1 MGMNKIALS
10 KTRSKTRKRS
20 RPRKRPKTR
29 KRIKKKII
37 KRKINPPKPKII
49 KEHSEPSDNFDYYE
63 NQSENENERKN
74 FYDEFEKHQ
83 SDEKGDST
91 KKTQAEIKSE
101 NETKETSE
109 KTDTNSNSNKG
120 KAPNEFIKLTESSQ
134 NKSKKTDENIK
145 EIKLSLDNETP
156 EIDEKKDELKKIE
169 SPQDRIDKNDAER
182 RENNVNESAE
192 LNEIINCNEIGIGM
206 DFFEDFLEEMRE
218 NEYDDS
224 DEKLHDYDILEIN
237 CNHKKNFPVTLF
249 PENESESITFRGG
262 GTLEFFSLM
271 MAKTENCTKDK
282 DP

>member
-1 MGMNKIALS
+1 MEMNKNPLS
-10 KTRSKTRKRS
+10 KRCLKIRKRLCL
-20 RPRKRPKTR
+20 RKRPKTR

-63 NQSENENERKN
+63 NQSENENKQKI
-74 FYDEFEKHQ
+74 FYDVEVEKDQ

-120 KAPNEFIKLTESSQ
+120 KAPNEFIKLTISSQ

-192 LNEIINCNEIGIGM
+192 LNEIINYKELDIG
-206 DFFEDFLEEMRE
+206 FFEEIEMRE

-224 DEKLHDYDILEIN
+224 DEKLHDFDILEIN
-237 CNHKKNFPVTLF
+237 CNQEKNFPVTLF

>member
-1 MGMNKIALS
+1 MGINKIALS
-10 KTRSKTRKRS
+10 KTCLKIRKRLCL
-20 RPRKRPKTR
+20 RKRPKTR
-29 KRIKKKII
+29 KRIKIKII

-49 KEHSEPSDNFDYYE
+49 KEHSEPSDNLDYYE
-63 NQSENENERKN
+63 NRSESENERKN
-74 FYDEFEKHQ
+74 FYDVEDEKDQ

-120 KAPNEFIKLTESSQ
+120 KAPNEFIKLTKSSQ
-134 NKSKKTDENIK
+134 NKSKKIDENIK

-192 LNEIINCNEIGIGM
+192 LNEIINCNERDMDIG
-206 DFFEDFLEEMRE
+206 FFEE

-237 CNHKKNFPVTLF
+237 CNQNKNFPVTLF

>member
-1 MGMNKIALS
+1 MGMNKNPLS
-10 KTRSKTRKRS
+10 KRCLKIRKRLCL
-20 RPRKRPKTR
+20 RKRPKTR

-63 NQSENENERKN
+63 NQSENENKQKN
-74 FYDEFEKHQ
+74 FYDEVEKDQ

-120 KAPNEFIKLTESSQ
+120 KAPNEFIKLTTYSQ

-156 EIDEKKDELKKIE
+156 EIDEKKDELRKIE

-192 LNEIINCNEIGIGM
+192 LNEIINYKELDIG
-206 DFFEDFLEEMRE
+206 FFEEIEMRE

-224 DEKLHDYDILEIN
+224 DEKFTDFDLEIN

>member
-10 KTRSKTRKRS
+10 KTCLKIRKRLCL
-20 RPRKRPKTR
+20 RKRPKTR

-37 KRKINPPKPKII
+37 KRKINPPKHKII

-63 NQSENENERKN
+63 NQSENENKQKN
-74 FYDEFEKHQ
+74 FYDVVVEKDQ

-120 KAPNEFIKLTESSQ
+120 KAPNEFIKVTKSSQ

-156 EIDEKKDELKKIE
+156 EIDEKKDELRKIE

-182 RENNVNESAE
+182 RENNVNESTE
-192 LNEIINCNEIGIGM
+192 LNQIINWNERDMDIG
-206 DFFEDFLEEMRE
+206 FFEE

-224 DEKLHDYDILEIN
+224 DEKLHDIDILEYN
-237 CNHKKNFPVTLF
+237 CNQNKNFPVTLF

>member
-1 MGMNKIALS
+1 MGMNKNPLS
-10 KTRSKTRKRS
+10 KRCLKIRKRLCL
-20 RPRKRPKTR
+20 RKRPKTR

-63 NQSENENERKN
+63 NQSENENKQKT
-74 FYDEFEKHQ
+74 FYDEVEKDQ

-120 KAPNEFIKLTESSQ
+120 KAPNEFIKLTTFSQ

-145 EIKLSLDNETP
+145 KIKLSLDNETP
-156 EIDEKKDELKKIE
+156 EIDEKKDELRKIE

-192 LNEIINCNEIGIGM
+192 LNEIINCNERDMDIG
-206 DFFEDFLEEMRE
+206 FFEE

-224 DEKLHDYDILEIN
+224 DEKLHDFDILEIN
-237 CNHKKNFPVTLF
+237 SNQIKNFPVTLF

>member
-1 MGMNKIALS
+1 MGKNKIALS
-10 KTRSKTRKRS
+10 KRCLKIRKRLCL
-20 RPRKRPKTR
+20 RKRPKTR

-63 NQSENENERKN
+63 NQSENENKQKN
-74 FYDEFEKHQ
+74 FYDVEVEKDQ

-120 KAPNEFIKLTESSQ
+120 KAPNEFIKLTISSQ

-192 LNEIINCNEIGIGM
+192 LNEIINCNEIGIG
-206 DFFEDFLEEMRE
+206 FFEDFLEEMRE

-224 DEKLHDYDILEIN
+224 DEKFHDIDLEIN

>member
-1 MGMNKIALS
+1 MGINKIALP
-10 KTRSKTRKRS
+10 KRCLKKRKRLCL
-20 RPRKRPKTR
+20 RKRPKTR
-29 KRIKKKII
+29 KRIKIKII

-63 NQSENENERKN
+63 NQSENENKQKN
-74 FYDEFEKHQ
+74 FYDEVEKDQ

-120 KAPNEFIKLTESSQ
+120 KAPNEFIKLTTYSQ

-156 EIDEKKDELKKIE
+156 EIDEKKDELRKIE

-192 LNEIINCNEIGIGM
+192 LNEIINYKELDIG
-206 DFFEDFLEEMRE
+206 FFEEIEMRE

-224 DEKLHDYDILEIN
+224 DEKFTDFDLEIN
-237 CNHKKNFPVTLF
+237 CNHKKNFPVSLF

>member
-1 MGMNKIALS
+1 M
-10 KTRSKTRKRS
+10 KRLCL
-20 RPRKRPKTR
+20 RKRPKTR
-29 KRIKKKII
+29 KRIKIKII

-49 KEHSEPSDNFDYYE
+49 KEHSEPSDNLDYYE
-63 NQSENENERKN
+63 NRSESENERKN
-74 FYDEFEKHQ
+74 FYDVEDEKDQ

-120 KAPNEFIKLTESSQ
+120 KAPNEFIKLTTFSQ

-145 EIKLSLDNETP
+145 KIKLSLDNETP
-156 EIDEKKDELKKIE
+156 EIDEKKDELRKIE

-182 RENNVNESAE
+182 RENNVNESTE
-192 LNEIINCNEIGIGM
+192 LNEIINCNEIGLFM
-206 DFFEDFLEEMRE
+206 DFFEEMRE

-224 DEKLHDYDILEIN
+224 DEIFHDIDLEIN
-237 CNHKKNFPVTLF
+237 CNQKKNFPVTLF

-271 MAKTENCTKDK
+271 VAKTENCTKDK

>member
-1 MGMNKIALS
+1 MNKNPLS
-10 KTRSKTRKRS
+10 KTCLKIRKRLCL
-20 RPRKRPKTR
+20 RKRPKTR
-29 KRIKKKII
+29 KRIKIKII

-63 NQSENENERKN
+63 NQSENENKQKN
-74 FYDEFEKHQ
+74 FYDEVEKDQ

-120 KAPNEFIKLTESSQ
+120 KAPNEFIKLTTYSQ

-192 LNEIINCNEIGIGM
+192 LNKIINCNEIGIG
-206 DFFEDFLEEMRE
+206 FFEEIEMRE

-224 DEKLHDYDILEIN
+224 DEKFTDFDLEIN

>member
-10 KTRSKTRKRS
+10 KTCLKIRKRLCL
-20 RPRKRPKTR
+20 RKRPKTR

-49 KEHSEPSDNFDYYE
+49 KEHSEPSDNLDYYE
-63 NQSENENERKN
+63 NRSESENERKN
-74 FYDEFEKHQ
+74 FYDVEDEKDQ

-120 KAPNEFIKLTESSQ
+120 KAPNEFIKLTTFSQ

-145 EIKLSLDNETP
+145 KIKLSLDNETP
-156 EIDEKKDELKKIE
+156 EIDEKKDELRKIE

-192 LNEIINCNEIGIGM
+192 LNEIINCNERDMDIG
-206 DFFEDFLEEMRE
+206 FFEE
-218 NEYDDS
+218 NEYDG
-224 DEKLHDYDILEIN
+224 
-237 CNHKKNFPVTLF
+237 KKNKDM
-249 PENESESITFRGG
+249 ERDSEDDGRADDAEDDNQEDWSY
-262 GTLEFFSLM
+262 
-271 MAKTENCTKDK
+271 
-282 DP
+282 

>member
-10 KTRSKTRKRS
+10 KRCLKIRKRLCL
-20 RPRKRPKTR
+20 RKRPKTR

-63 NQSENENERKN
+63 NQSENENKQKT
-74 FYDEFEKHQ
+74 FYDEVEKDQ

-120 KAPNEFIKLTESSQ
+120 KAPNEFIKLTTYSQ

-156 EIDEKKDELKKIE
+156 EIDEKKDELRKIE

-192 LNEIINCNEIGIGM
+192 LNEIIYYNEIGM
-206 DFFEDFLEEMRE
+206 DFFERE

-224 DEKLHDYDILEIN
+224 DEKFHDFDLEIN

-271 MAKTENCTKDK
+271 VAKTENCTKDK

>member
-10 KTRSKTRKRS
+10 KRCLKIRKRLCL
-20 RPRKRPKTR
+20 RKRPKTR

-63 NQSENENERKN
+63 NQSENENKQKI
-74 FYDEFEKHQ
+74 FYDVEVEKDQ

-120 KAPNEFIKLTESSQ
+120 KAPNEFIKYTTSSQ

-156 EIDEKKDELKKIE
+156 EIDEKKDELRKIE

-192 LNEIINCNEIGIGM
+192 LNKIINCNEIGIG
-206 DFFEDFLEEMRE
+206 FFEDFLEEMRE

-224 DEKLHDYDILEIN
+224 DEKLHDIDILEYN
-237 CNHKKNFPVTLF
+237 CNQNKNFPVTLF

>member
-10 KTRSKTRKRS
+10 KRCLKIRKRLCL
-20 RPRKRPKTR
+20 RKRPKTR

-63 NQSENENERKN
+63 NQSENENKQKI
-74 FYDEFEKHQ
+74 FYDEVEKDQ

-91 KKTQAEIKSE
+91 KKTQAEIKSD

-120 KAPNEFIKLTESSQ
+120 KAPNEFIKLTTYSQ

-156 EIDEKKDELKKIE
+156 EIDEKKDELRKIE

-192 LNEIINCNEIGIGM
+192 LNEIINYKELDIG
-206 DFFEDFLEEMRE
+206 FFEEIEMRE

-224 DEKLHDYDILEIN
+224 DEKFTDFDLEIN

>member
-1 MGMNKIALS
+1 MGKNKIALS
-10 KTRSKTRKRS
+10 KRCLKIRQRLCL
-20 RPRKRPKTR
+20 RKRPKTR
-29 KRIKKKII
+29 KRFKIKII

-49 KEHSEPSDNFDYYE
+49 KEYSEPSDNLDYYE
-63 NQSENENERKN
+63 NQSENENEQKN
-74 FYDEFEKHQ
+74 FYDIEVEKDQ

-120 KAPNEFIKLTESSQ
+120 KAPNEFIKLTTFSQ

-145 EIKLSLDNETP
+145 KIKLSLDNETP

-182 RENNVNESAE
+182 RENNVNESTE
-192 LNEIINCNEIGIGM
+192 LNEIINCNEIGIGIG
-206 DFFEDFLEEMRE
+206 FLEETRE

-224 DEKLHDYDILEIN
+224 DEKFHDFDILEIN
-237 CNHKKNFPVTLF
+237 DNQKKNFPVTLF

>member
-1 MGMNKIALS
+1 MKLNNLNK
-10 KTRSKTRKRS
+10 
-20 RPRKRPKTR
+20 
-29 KRIKKKII
+29 
-37 KRKINPPKPKII
+37 
-49 KEHSEPSDNFDYYE
+49 
-63 NQSENENERKN
+63 QKN
-74 FYDEFEKHQ
+74 FYDEVEKDQ
-83 SDEKGDST
+83 SDEKRDST

-120 KAPNEFIKLTESSQ
+120 KAPNEFIKVTKSSQ

-156 EIDEKKDELKKIE
+156 EIDEKKDELRKIE

-182 RENNVNESAE
+182 RENNVNESTE
-192 LNEIINCNEIGIGM
+192 LNEIINWNERDMDIG
-206 DFFEDFLEEMRE
+206 FFEE

-224 DEKLHDYDILEIN
+224 DEKLHDFDILEIN
-237 CNHKKNFPVTLF
+237 DNQKKNFPVTLF

-271 MAKTENCTKDK
+271 VAKTENCTKDK

>member
-10 KTRSKTRKRS
+10 KTCLKIRKRLCL
-20 RPRKRPKTR
+20 RKRPKTR
-29 KRIKKKII
+29 KRIKIKNI

-49 KEHSEPSDNFDYYE
+49 KESSEPSDNLDYYE
-63 NQSENENERKN
+63 NRSESENERKN
-74 FYDEFEKHQ
+74 FYDVEDEKDQ

-120 KAPNEFIKLTESSQ
+120 KAPNEFIKLTTSSQ

-156 EIDEKKDELKKIE
+156 EIDEKKDELRKIE

-192 LNEIINCNEIGIGM
+192 LNEIIKCNEIGLFM
-206 DFFEDFLEEMRE
+206 DFFEEMRE

-224 DEKLHDYDILEIN
+224 DEIFHDIDLEIN
-237 CNHKKNFPVTLF
+237 CNQKKNFPVTLF

-271 MAKTENCTKDK
+271 VAKTENCTKDK

>member
-10 KTRSKTRKRS
+10 KTCLKIRKRLCL
-20 RPRKRPKTR
+20 RKRPKTR

-63 NQSENENERKN
+63 NQSESENERKN
-74 FYDEFEKHQ
+74 FYDVEDEKDQ

-120 KAPNEFIKLTESSQ
+120 KAPNEFIKYTTSSQ

-156 EIDEKKDELKKIE
+156 EIDEKKDELRKIE

-182 RENNVNESAE
+182 RENNVNESTE
-192 LNEIINCNEIGIGM
+192 LNEIINWNEIGIGM
-206 DFFEDFLEEMRE
+206 DFFEEMRE

-224 DEKLHDYDILEIN
+224 DEKFTDFDLEIN

-271 MAKTENCTKDK
+271 VAKTENCTKDK

>member
-10 KTRSKTRKRS
+10 KTCLKIRKRLCL
-20 RPRKRPKTR
+20 RKRPKTR

-63 NQSENENERKN
+63 NQSENENKQKN
-74 FYDEFEKHQ
+74 FYDVEVEKDQ

-120 KAPNEFIKLTESSQ
+120 KAPNEFIKVTKSSQ
-134 NKSKKTDENIK
+134 NKSKKTDENIEK
-145 EIKLSLDNETP
+145 IKLSLDNETP
-156 EIDEKKDELKKIE
+156 EIDEKKDELRKIE

-192 LNEIINCNEIGIGM
+192 LNKIINCNEIGIG
-206 DFFEDFLEEMRE
+206 FFEDFLEEMRE

-224 DEKLHDYDILEIN
+224 DEKLHDIDILEIN
-237 CNHKKNFPVTLF
+237 CNQEKNFPVTLF